1 LQIQKRAL
9 YICIVKQLKQSK
21 MTTTQI
27 NNRIAELNQV
37 IANSLNDTSIN
48 GAKIWADAHKERET
62 LKNMLCK

>member
-1 LQIQKRAL
+1 
-9 YICIVKQLKQSK
+9 

-62 LKNMLCK
+62 LNLISLTRHCH